1 MRSLCLDVRPSFND
15 QFSQFWEQCTANVRP
30 LATFLFL
37 AKFEYVNKLEKK
49 YLSNPCFITS
59 TRLPQ
64 ALEFNQFKTDL
75 PTSNP
80 SLLASNALDPNDS
93 VWFLNQPSQL
103 CPPSCTPEG
112 PLPRFSFLIL
122 SSTHMEVIH
131 RDLNLTSCWS
141 DHLAWWDTIIGS
153 SPKKWNRTHRQQ
165 LCTKATWPRNYHV
178 YGCVP
183 SNTITWVEPLI
194 STTIKIWGKSL

>member
-103 CPPSCTPEG
+103 CPLHVHPKDLCQGS
-112 PLPRFSFLIL
+112 RFSFSVPHTWRSFTGTSTSHHAGQIIL
-122 SSTHMEVIH
+122 HGGIQSSVLLQRSGTGS
-131 RDLNLTSCWS
+131 T
-141 DHLAWWDTIIGS
+141 GS
-153 SPKKWNRTHRQQ
+153 SSVPKQ
-165 LCTKATWPRNYHV
+165 PDP
-178 YGCVP
+178 G
-183 SNTITWVEPLI
+183 TI
-194 STTIKIWGKSL
+194 